1 MKRQSSEWEKIFSN
15 KAPDKGFISKMYKP
29 LTHLNIQKKK
39 KDPIKKWTDVLCSYF
54 SNEDIHVA
62 KKAHEKMF
70 NITNY

>member
-39 KDPIKKWTDVLCSYF
+39 KTQSKNGQMFY
-54 SNEDIHVA
+54 VA
-62 KKAHEKMF
+62 ISPMKTYM
-70 NITNY
+70 